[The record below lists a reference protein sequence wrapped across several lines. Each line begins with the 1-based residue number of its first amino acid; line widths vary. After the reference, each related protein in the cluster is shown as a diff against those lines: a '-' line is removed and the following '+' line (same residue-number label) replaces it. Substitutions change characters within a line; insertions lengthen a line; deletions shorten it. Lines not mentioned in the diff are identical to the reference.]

1 MISNVIL
8 DSRGAEAELLK
19 KVFHDEAANLSDEQ
33 WQIDLFKSPE
43 AFLSY
48 LASGPLIDM
57 ACVDVCQDE
66 GAALLEAFRQRYGDV
81 WLMVIADA
89 AVSPMTYLKPSIM
102 PGSLLL
108 RPADAGR
115 IRQVVREFIEAFLL
129 RFRQQ
134 PPQKSFLVDSREGR
148 VRIPYRQIVYFEARE
163 KKIFVRV
170 GSREY
175 GFYDTMEH
183 LQSVLSQQFV
193 RCHRSFII
201 NREKIEKIVLSKN
214 MILAEGGL
222 IVPVSRSYRAEMR
235 NL

>member
-8 DSRGAEAELLK
+8 DSQGAEAELLK

-129 RFRQQ
+129 RFGSSRRRRA
-134 PPQKSFLVDSREGR
+134 FLWTA
-148 VRIPYRQIVYFEARE
+148 VRGA
-163 KKIFVRV
+163 
-170 GSREY
+170 
-175 GFYDTMEH
+175 
-183 LQSVLSQQFV
+183 SVF
-193 RCHRSFII
+193 RTARSFILK
-201 NREKIEKIVLSKN
+201 RGKRKSLCGSAAVN
-214 MILAEGGL
+214 MGFMIRWS
-222 IVPVSRSYRAEMR
+222 ISSRCFHSSLYAATGA
-235 NL
+235 LL